1 MKRYVT
7 RRESAPWLSP
17 LCLVP
22 EKNCMIWHFGL
33 SRSPRKKFPRDF
45 GT

>member
-1 MKRYVT
+1 MKRYIT
-7 RRESAPWLSP
+7 RRESVSMAVSTMAGTG
-17 LCLVP
+17 
-22 EKNCMIWHFGL
+22 KNCMIWHFGL